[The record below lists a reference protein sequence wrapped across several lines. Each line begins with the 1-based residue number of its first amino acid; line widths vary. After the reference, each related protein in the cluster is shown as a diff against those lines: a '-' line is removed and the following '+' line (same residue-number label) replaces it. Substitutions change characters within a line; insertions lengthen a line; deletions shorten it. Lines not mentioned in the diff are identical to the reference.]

1 MDDFERKILR
11 VLQKEGAI
19 SQRELSD
26 RVGLSQNACWRRMQ
40 IMRDKG
46 IIIGERVQLS
56 REALGLG
63 LTVFLLIRTRQH
75 SESWLEKF
83 RRIMLDIPNVI
94 DFHRLAGDYDYQV
107 KLAVPDIKEFDRI
120 YRGLIARIDLGTVT
134 SCISMEDYCDERE
147 YPI

>member
-1 MDDFERKILR
+1 M
-11 VLQKEGAI
+11 
-19 SQRELSD
+19 
-26 RVGLSQNACWRRMQ
+26 
-40 IMRDKG
+40 
-46 IIIGERVQLS
+46 
-56 REALGLG
+56 GLG

-120 YRGLIARIDLGTVT
+120 YRDLIARIDLRTVT
-134 SCISMEDYCDERE
+134 SCISMEDYCDDRE